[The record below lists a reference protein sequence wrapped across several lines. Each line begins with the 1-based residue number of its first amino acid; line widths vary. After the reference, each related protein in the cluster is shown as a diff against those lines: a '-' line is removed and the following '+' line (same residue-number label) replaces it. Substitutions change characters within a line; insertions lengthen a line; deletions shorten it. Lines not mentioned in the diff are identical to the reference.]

1 MATTYVA
8 TSAGPIAFGALSNT
22 YGPMQACQM
31 MYLMAGSGDNNP
43 EITTFLDSMGICS
56 YTNSGNT
63 TGNTSS
69 GAQAARRLTAMNYTD
84 SFLVTA
90 MPIFI
95 IMACFLSA
103 YIVVVL
109 YGKYGQNCCET
120 CPCLQKYMKYTCR
133 FMEKRFKY
141 TYVDL
146 VMWISYLP
154 FLYFG
159 LLQVKSLRWDT
170 GLNIF
175 SNLLAFVILIVYP
188 FYPLFILRK
197 IFDTSDTRRQN
208 LKNYKAITLK
218 LPFDEDD
225 LG

>member
-1 MATTYVA
+1 MSGFTSNVTQIMATTYVA
-8 TSAGPIAFGALSNT
+8 TSAGPIAFGALANT
-22 YGPMQACQM
+22 YGVMQACQF
-31 MYLMAGSGDNNP
+31 MYLMAGSSDGNP
-43 EITTFLDSMGICS
+43 ELSQFLDSLSICS

-63 TGNTSS
+63 TSNTTAT
-69 GAQAARRLTAMNYTD
+69 GGQASRRLTAIAYTD
-84 SFLVTA
+84 SFLTTA

-95 IMACFLSA
+95 MMGCFLCA

-109 YGKYGQNCCET
+109 FQKYSESCCSSS
-120 CPCLQKYMKYTCR
+120 PCLHKYMKYTCR
-133 FMEKRFKY
+133 FMERRFRY

-159 LLQVKSLRWDT
+159 LLQVKNLRWDN

-175 SNLLAFVILIVYP
+175 SNLLAFVILAIYP

-197 IFDTSDTRRQN
+197 IFDTSDERR
-208 LKNYKAITLK
+208 
-218 LPFDEDD
+218 
-225 LG
+225 